1 MYMYNWPFSLTYIL
15 SHSLV
20 AHLLLVCCVYL
31 DDNAET
37 TPDSEG
43 IRVQSESSKRKG
55 QLERKKKT
63 YAWLVSVVFVTYVR
77 TACSSTNRTKS

>member
-1 MYMYNWPFSLTYIL
+1 MTLSLYDSTHLCLLERTTCMYNWPFSLTYIL

-43 IRVQSESSKRKG
+43 IRVQSESSKRKW
-55 QLERKKKT
+55 QLEKKKHT
-63 YAWLVSVVFVTYVR
+63 GGSFLLYL
-77 TACSSTNRTKS
+77 